1 MNSYQNIQELDRL
14 GELTLRAHVSQ
25 PAVLSRP
32 EHADNARINPMIMKS
47 ITWREM
53 GMVCGLGTDVKIPGI
68 GGTDVTFTKFST
80 RVGPRS
86 ASPPV

>member
-1 MNSYQNIQELDRL
+1 MTSYRNIQELDRL
-14 GELTLRAHVSQ
+14 GDLTLHAHVSQ
-25 PAVLSRP
+25 PGLPSRP
-32 EHADNARINPMIMKS
+32 DADNAHLNPMIMKS

-53 GMVCGLGTDVKIPGI
+53 GMVCGLGAAAKTADV

-80 RVGPRS
+80 RVGPGS